1 VIVALAILGA
11 AVVVLGGVLRARSTG
26 SMARLAQFLIWAGYT
41 MSGISV
47 VLFIAAGF
55 TSSN

>member
-1 VIVALAILGA
+1 VALAILGA
-11 AVVVLGGVLRARSTG
+11 TVAVLGGILKTRFTG
-26 SMARLAQFLIWAGYT
+26 SMARLGQLLIWAGYAI
-41 MSGISV
+41 SGISV